1 MKYSEAITW
10 IKNLDVPDSETN
22 VNEKAIAIETI
33 LNMPI
38 INSVRK
44 DDLKKCIKW
53 LWDRCFEWERE
64 ENEAIDADEIRND
77 WLENGENEHVYDT
90 NDFLNSIDEQPTID
104 PETPPI
110 GRCGECKHSWNQDEY
125 GYINCTNLNTI
136 MKQDDFCSL
145 FEPKERTDEQIHHPA
160 D

>member
-10 IKNLDVPDSETN
+10 IKNLDAPDSETN

-38 INSVRK
+38 INSVSK

-64 ENEAIDADEIRND
+64 ENEAD
-77 WLENGENEHVYDT
+77 
-90 NDFLNSIDEQPTID
+90 
-104 PETPPI
+104 
-110 GRCGECKHSWNQDEY
+110 
-125 GYINCTNLNTI
+125 
-136 MKQDDFCSL
+136 
-145 FEPKERTDEQIHHPA
+145 
-160 D
+160 